1 MFRPTSS
8 GVHRLSALEHFSIG
22 TDLVPRE
29 MIEMITAY
37 AILKKA
43 ASNANYAGKRLDER
57 RQKLI
62 VQVSDEIL

>member
-29 MIEMITAY
+29 MITAY

-43 ASNANYAGKRLDER
+43 VSNANYAGKRLDER
-57 RQKLI
+57 RQELI

>member
-1 MFRPTSS
+1 MTELKLW
-8 GVHRLSALEHFSIG
+8 VHRLSALEHFIIG
-22 TDLVPRE
+22 TDLVPR
-29 MIEMITAY
+29 EMITAY